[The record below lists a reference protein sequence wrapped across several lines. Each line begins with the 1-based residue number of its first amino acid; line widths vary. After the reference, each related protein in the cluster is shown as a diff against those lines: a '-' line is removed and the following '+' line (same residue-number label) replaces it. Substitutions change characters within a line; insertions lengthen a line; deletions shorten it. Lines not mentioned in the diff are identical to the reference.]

1 MDFNGYEEYKNEL
14 KAARDDPEKQE
25 VLMIERMKLYIEQIM
40 PHISVA
46 PKADE
51 AAILAALKTIT
62 KTFENSCDP
71 MGRMMADAI
80 TQGIR
85 VEAVSGTY
93 SMSAYEEMMKTKK

>member
-1 MDFNGYEEYKNEL
+1 MDFNGYEEYKNKL
-14 KAARDDPEKQE
+14 KAARDDPEKASG
-25 VLMIERMKLYIEQIM
+25 LMIERMKLYIEQIM

-51 AAILAALKTIT
+51 AVILAALKTIT

-71 MGRMMADAI
+71 MGRMMADTI

-85 VEAVSGTY
+85 VEAVSGTC